1 MSELQNPSNLIV
13 LRSVM
18 SQPILRARI
27 AIFNLSSLEN
37 SILLPDVVPI
47 PLLLK
52 KSKTLPATGSL
63 TILALIL
70 NNLGVVSDETPDI
83 DLANNS
89 GCIAL
94 NKILRCYFNLTNNII

>member
-1 MSELQNPSNLIV
+1 
-13 LRSVM
+13 M

-27 AIFNLSSLEN
+27 AIFNLSSSEN
-37 SILLPDVVPI
+37 SILLPDAVPI

-52 KSKTLPATGSL
+52 KSKTLSATGSL

-70 NNLGVVSDETPDI
+70 NNSAVVSDETPDI

-94 NKILRCYFNLTNNII
+94 NKILHYYFNLMNNIIKKIY